1 MTKIH
6 AKCPFCGANIINYGR
21 KRKQCIQCKK
31 TWTIRPKKRGRKARR
46 ITAGPVRRYLN
57 HERVPLTREQRGVIV
72 SASRSARLRKERD
85 VFNQKEGWHGI
96 PDGQLILIADAIV
109 KYRNG
114 SWHTW
119 FFMFAR
125 SVEGEDAVILPPYYA
140 PGREVYK
147 EWNNALETI
156 PPDVLNRVKAL
167 VSDGHRG
174 LMSFALQHSLLV
186 QRCHIHLIMAIQAR
200 RSRWSMSRKKSEGEE
215 IFTLTNRIL
224 TDSNEKNM
232 RQALERIEEIGW
244 LTPSKMLKKV
254 LQGFV
259 TSADD
264 YRTYINHPELN
275 LPTTS
280 NTAESLNALVDDLLS
295 RTRGFRT
302 VASLNAW
309 IIALCKDR
317 KKIKCRGKYQQN

>member
-6 AKCPFCGANIINYGR
+6 AKCPFCKAKIINYGQR
-21 KRKQCIQCKK
+21 RRQCVQCKK
-31 TWTIRPKKRGRKARR
+31 TWTVRPKKRGRKARR
-46 ITAGPVRRYLN
+46 ITANPVRRYLN
-57 HERVPLTREQRGVIV
+57 HERVPLTRERHSTIV
-72 SASRSARLRKERD
+72 LASRSARLRKERD
-85 VFNQKEGWHGI
+85 VFNEKQMWRPT
-96 PDGQLILIADAIV
+96 PDGSLILIADAIV

-119 FFMFAR
+119 FFMFIR
-125 SVEGEDAVILPPYYA
+125 SVESEDAIIVEPYYA

-147 EWNNALETI
+147 EWSNALETI

-174 LMSFALQHSLLV
+174 LMSFALRQDWLV

-200 RSRWSMSRKKSEGEE
+200 RSRWAMSRKRSEGEE
-215 IFTLTNRIL
+215 LHVLINCVLA
-224 TDSNEKNM
+224 DPDQKNVA
-232 RQALERIEEIGW
+232 RALERIEEIGW
-244 LTPSKMLKKV
+244 LTSSKMLKKV

-264 YRTYINHPELN
+264 YRTYLNHPELN

-317 KKIKCRGKYQQN
+317 GTIKCRGKYQQN